1 MKKILLTCFC
11 IAFVSFSSCVKPGKG
26 GKAILSVHVFEG
38 ASSDDPEGGCAND
51 LDKTVV
57 PNAIVYIKYGG
68 TGEDSEISNYD
79 DLQSTDFGG
88 KTVFK
93 NLKRGDY
100 YLYAVKDTV
109 IGFTSITLTGGS
121 QFDIRNRIGEREIV
135 ICAN

>member
-11 IAFVSFSSCVKPGKG
+11 IAFVAFSSCVKPGKG

-38 ASSDDPEGGCAND
+38 DSPCND
-51 LDKTVV
+51 QDKTVV

-68 TGEDSEISNYD
+68 TGEDPEISNYD
-79 DLQSTDFGG
+79 DFQLTDFGG

-100 YLYAVKDTV
+100 YLYAVKDTA
-109 IGFTSITLTGGS
+109 IGITSITLTGGS